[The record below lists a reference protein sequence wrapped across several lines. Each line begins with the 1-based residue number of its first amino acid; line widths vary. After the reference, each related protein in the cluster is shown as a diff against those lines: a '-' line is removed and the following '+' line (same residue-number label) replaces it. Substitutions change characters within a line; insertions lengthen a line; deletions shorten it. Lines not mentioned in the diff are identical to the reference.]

1 MKNKLLNLFILI
13 GLCGF
18 ATACFLVATN
28 ITQFGALWL
37 DYVFLGSLLIVFVCL
52 NFKFRKYTPYD
63 ETVSCLR
70 RAKKSVASVKTG
82 KEINYV
88 KLLAVQNQLS
98 NASIYLSDLTS
109 SLDLYELKDAV
120 SELEIIRSHYKTDEN
135 FRLTM
140 DEQTHSSDVAA
151 LGRIID
157 SVKSVGQSKE

>member
-1 MKNKLLNLFILI
+1 M
-13 GLCGF
+13 
-18 ATACFLVATN
+18 
-28 ITQFGALWL
+28 
-37 DYVFLGSLLIVFVCL
+37 
-52 NFKFRKYTPYD
+52 
-63 ETVSCLR
+63 
-70 RAKKSVASVKTG
+70 ASVKTG

-120 SELEIIRSHYKTDEN
+120 SELEIIRSHYKTDEK